1 MKNIKVII
9 SLFILGLLAG
19 AFVLW
24 FGDRNDEVLN
34 SDYQNDAEVMEE
46 KVGLGNDDEE
56 VVATTSVS
64 SSSVMMSDEKS
75 DESKE
80 APVSLPAAK
89 PTLTEATPAVVA
101 DSAPEPVKVSGI
113 TMAEVRTHADA
124 SSCWSAINGSV
135 YDLTAYIPKH
145 PGGKGEILAICGKD
159 GSSAFDGQHGGDAKP
174 ERILASYKIDVLAN

>member
-9 SLFILGLLAG
+9 SLFILGLLAVVF
-19 AFVLW
+19 ALW
-24 FGDRNDEVLN
+24 FGDRDDEVLN
-34 SDYQNDAEVMEE
+34 RDYQNDAEVM
-46 KVGLGNDDEE
+46 
-56 VVATTSVS
+56 ATTSAT
-64 SSSVMMSDEKS
+64 SSSVMMADEKS

-80 APVSLPAAK
+80 VPVSLPATK

-101 DSAPEPVKVSGI
+101 DPAPEPVKVSGI

-135 YDLTAYIPKH
+135 YDLTAYIPMH

-159 GSSAFDGQHGGDAKP
+159 GSNAFEGQHGGDSKP